1 MKSHY
6 DGVVGLSPYL
16 DVTGGFYR
24 RLEGLYKENNL
35 KVLTVRLDQIY
46 LNVEYE

>member
-1 MKSHY
+1 MKSYY

-24 RLEGLYKENNL
+24 RLSSLYRDNGFN
-35 KVLTVRLDQIY
+35 VLTVRAQL
-46 LNVEYE
+46 LVN

>member
-1 MKSHY
+1 MKTYY

-35 KVLTVRLDQIY
+35 KVLTVRFIEPV
-46 LNVEYE
+46 NNKF